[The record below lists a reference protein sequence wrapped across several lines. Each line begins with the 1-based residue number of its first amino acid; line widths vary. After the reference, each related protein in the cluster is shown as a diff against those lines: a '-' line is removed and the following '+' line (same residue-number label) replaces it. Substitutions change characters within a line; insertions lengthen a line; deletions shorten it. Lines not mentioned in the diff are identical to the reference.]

1 MSVITI
7 SREFG
12 SEGDSIAQKVAQTL
26 DYHLVDQKFIG
37 IILGQYGYV
46 EFDKEYA
53 SLPTFWERFDA
64 QREKQ
69 RDVMVSML
77 NRVIQALAQHGNVVL
92 LGRSGFEVLGGF
104 ADVFHVRL
112 QAPFPVRVQR
122 VMAQQNIPFEQAE
135 AVVKKNDRV
144 RVAFVEEFYRVP
156 WESIHAFDLVINT
169 GKVSPD
175 LAADWIIAA
184 TRTFETELEIEKTTA
199 ASIVVDR
206 VLAETVSEVLQ
217 CQETHNYR
225 LSHK

>member
-12 SEGDSIAQKVAQTL
+12 SEGDAIARQVAQTL
-26 DYHLVDQKFIG
+26 DYHFVDREFIG

-53 SLPTFWERFDA
+53 TLPTFWERFDA

-69 RDVMVSML
+69 RDVMVNML
-77 NRVIQALAQHGNVVL
+77 NQVIQAVAQHGNVVI

-112 QAPFPVRVQR
+112 QAPFSVRVGR
-122 VMAQQNIPFEQAE
+122 VMAQQKLPFEQAE
-135 AVVKKNDRV
+135 AVVKNNDKV
-144 RVAFVEEFYRVP
+144 RIAFVEEFYRIP
-156 WESIHAFDLVINT
+156 WDAIHAFDLVINT
-169 GKVSPD
+169 GKISPD
-175 LAADWIIAA
+175 LATSWVIEITKASM
-184 TRTFETELEIEKTTA
+184 TSLETDKPTT

-206 VLAETVSEVLQ
+206 ILAETVSDGLKCNQV
-217 CQETHNYR
+217 H
-225 LSHK
+225 S

>member
-12 SEGDSIAQKVAQTL
+12 SEGDRIAQKVAQTL
-26 DYHLVDQKFIG
+26 HYHFVDQKFIG

-53 SLPTFWERFDA
+53 TLPTFWERFDA

-77 NRVIQALAQHGNVVL
+77 NRVILAVAQHGNVVL
-92 LGRSGFEVLGGF
+92 LGRSGFEVLSRF

-112 QAPFPVRVQR
+112 QAPVSVRVQR
-122 VMAQQNIPFEQAE
+122 VMAQQNLPFEHAE
-135 AVVKKNDRV
+135 AVVKKSDRV

-156 WESIHAFDLVINT
+156 WNSIHAFDLVINT

-175 LAADWIIAA
+175 LATDWIIAA
-184 TRTFETELEIEKTTA
+184 ARTLDTSLEIENPTV
-199 ASIVVDR
+199 ASIGVDR
-206 VLAETVSEVLQ
+206 IMAEAVSDVLH
-217 CQETHNYR
+217 CQEAHY
-225 LSHK
+225 

>member
-12 SEGDSIAQKVAQTL
+12 SEGEAIAHKVAQTL
-26 DYHLVDQKFIG
+26 DYHFVDQKFIG
-37 IILGQYGYV
+37 VILGQYGYV

-53 SLPTFWERFDA
+53 TLPTFWERFDA

-77 NRVIQALAQHGNVVL
+77 NQVLQAVAHHGNVVI
-92 LGRSGFEVLGGF
+92 LGRSGFEVLGKF

-112 QAPFPVRVQR
+112 QAPFFVRVQR

-135 AVVKKNDRV
+135 SIVKSNDKV

-156 WESIHAFDLVINT
+156 WNSIHAFDLVINT

-175 LAADWIIAA
+175 LASEWIIEAA
-184 TRTFETELEIEKTTA
+184 KNFKTSLEIDKPA
-199 ASIVVDR
+199 IASIEVDR
-206 VLAETVSEVLQ
+206 ILGEVVSDVLQ
-217 CQETHNYR
+217 CQKTHR
-225 LSHK
+225 